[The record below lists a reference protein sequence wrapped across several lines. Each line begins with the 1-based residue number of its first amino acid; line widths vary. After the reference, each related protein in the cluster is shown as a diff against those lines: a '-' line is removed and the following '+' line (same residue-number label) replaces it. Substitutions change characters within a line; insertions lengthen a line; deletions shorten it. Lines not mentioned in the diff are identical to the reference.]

1 MKTRALAAFVPAV
14 LVALVATAAPAHAK
28 GAQDATLKGPGLEH
42 TVRLY
47 NQALQPLLRT
57 AGLYHSVFHESG
69 SPVSAA
75 RPAGRLGPR
84 YTVTYGWLV
93 AQDETEPIRQF
104 VYPFASG
111 GALAFTPP
119 NQRVGTMT
127 EPLDGGWYRGG
138 PALRA
143 LLVSLGVP
151 DRAKPTT

>member
-1 MKTRALAAFVPAV
+1 MKTRAFAALVPALV
-14 LVALVATAAPAHAK
+14 VALVATATPAHAK

-42 TVRLY
+42 VVRLRDE
-47 NQALQPLLRT
+47 QLGSLLRA
-57 AGLYHSVFHESG
+57 AGLYQSVFHQPG
-69 SPVSAA
+69 SRVSAT

-111 GALAFTPP
+111 GAVTFTPP
-119 NQRVGTMT
+119 KQRVGSMT
-127 EPLDGGWYRGG
+127 ELLDGGWFQGG
-138 PALRA
+138 SELRA

-151 DRAKPTT
+151 DRAKAA